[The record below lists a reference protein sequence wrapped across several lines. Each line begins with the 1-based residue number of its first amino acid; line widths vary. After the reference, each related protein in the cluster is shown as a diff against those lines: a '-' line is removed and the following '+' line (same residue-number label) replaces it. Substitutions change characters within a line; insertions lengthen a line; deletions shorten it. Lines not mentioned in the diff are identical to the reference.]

1 MSSPHVVIVGADKG
15 GVGKTTI
22 ARTLVDYYQSHGISL
37 RAFDTEHPV
46 GVLQRFHPDKT
57 TIVNLEE
64 SDDQMK
70 VFDGLHQAQVT
81 LIDIR
86 AGLLSRTL
94 RSLSLLGFL
103 DGVRDGSLRISV
115 VHVIGSNKASFDE
128 IEATA
133 AAINGAKHHILLN
146 HTNKSKFIGLPN
158 SVKEPI
164 MVGLLDEL
172 AASTV
177 DMKGMGFEAFLADHA
192 GQSRTLRGYVN
203 AWLKPTFRAYDIVGL
218 NAL

>member
-1 MSSPHVVIVGADKG
+1 MSSPHLILTGADKG
-15 GVGKTTI
+15 GVGKTTV
-22 ARTLVDYYQSHGISL
+22 ARSLVDYYQSHGLTL

-46 GVLQRFHPDKT
+46 GVLQRFHPTKT
-57 TIVNLEE
+57 EIVNLEE

-70 VFDGLHQAQVT
+70 VFDGLHLAQVT

-94 RSLSLLGFL
+94 EKLSFLGFF

-133 AAINGAKHHILLN
+133 AAVQGARHHVLLN
-146 HTNKSKFIGLPN
+146 HTNKSKFQGLPA
-158 SVKEPI
+158 SVKDPI
-164 MVGLLDEL
+164 IVPLLDEL

-177 DMKGMGFEAFLADHA
+177 DLEGVGFAQFVGD
-192 GQSRTLRGYVN
+192 QKYSRTLRGYVN
-203 AWLKPTFRAYDIVGL
+203 AWLKPVWREYDRKQL

>member
-1 MSSPHVVIVGADKG
+1 MSSPHIVIVGADKG

-22 ARTLVDYYQSHGISL
+22 SRMLVDYYQSHGITV

-46 GVLQRFHPDKT
+46 GVLQRFHPAKT
-57 TIVNLEE
+57 EIVNLEE

-70 VFDGLHQAQVT
+70 VFDGLHMAQVT
-81 LIDIR
+81 LVDIR
-86 AGLLSRTL
+86 AGLLSKTLRTL
-94 RSLSLLGFL
+94 NTLGFF

-128 IEATA
+128 IESTA
-133 AAINGAKHHILLN
+133 SAVQGAKHHVVLN
-146 HTNKSKFIGLPN
+146 HTNKSKFQGLPA
-158 SVKEPI
+158 SVKDPI
-164 MVGLLDEL
+164 IIGLLDEL

-177 DMKGMGFEAFLADHA
+177 DLEGIGFSAFVSD
-192 GQSRTLRGYVN
+192 QKYSRVLRGYVN
-203 AWLKPTFRAYDIVGL
+203 AWLRPGWAEYDRKAL

>member
-1 MSSPHVVIVGADKG
+1 MAPHIVIVGADKD

-22 ARTLVDYYQSHGISL
+22 ARSLVDYYQSHGITL

-70 VFDGLHQAQVT
+70 VFDGLNKAQVT

-86 AGLLSRTL
+86 AGLLSKTL

-128 IEATA
+128 IELTATA
-133 AAINGAKHHILLN
+133 VEGAKHHVLLN
-146 HTNKSKFIGLPN
+146 HTNKSKVIGLPAT
-158 SVKEPI
+158 VKDSI
-164 MVGLLDEL
+164 SVGLLDVT

-177 DMKGMGFEAFLADHA
+177 DMKGMSFNAFYADEAA
-192 GQSRTLRGYVN
+192 QSRTLRGYVN
-203 AWLKPTFRAYDIVGL
+203 AWLKPIFQSYDAVAL